1 MTSKTQHPFFLK
13 YISWQLNYTVACPY
27 IRRHVFEKETLNLV
41 TGMKKEE
48 NLYLSDH
55 SITCYFKKSETKMG
69 EINIYQFLSE
79 FSNFQT

>member
-1 MTSKTQHPFFLK
+1 
-13 YISWQLNYTVACPY
+13 
-27 IRRHVFEKETLNLV
+27 
-41 TGMKKEE
+41 MKKEE